1 VTISGAPAAHLC
13 YECPVDG
20 QLSRYVA
27 RDRRQ
32 RRRLLRWALLSIGG
46 HAVALAVLIPLLE
59 REPEVET
66 HVVTEVDLVDLPGPR
81 QIAKQPTRQPR
92 TERRGKRHRAR
103 KKRVVRAARP
113 APQQPEPDE
122 ELSELL
128 IMREPPAQDPTPTPP
143 PPVKDRFAAFRTRA
157 PRRGPT
163 VAGQERLA
171 GVAVTRYSDGGKVL
185 RSTGGPP
192 DRAKMGLLDLAAG
205 QLRRG
210 AGSQACNPY
219 RGWRGANRRELIL
232 IVDTSGSVVQNR
244 RAPASLVCA
253 AGAALAALKRGF
265 PVTVINFSSI
275 TQRYGPTERIDVVY
289 KALSSFQAQGTVL
302 PRLSSLG
309 LKAGGPRDYVLI
321 SDAAIKNLKE
331 IIPSYGKALRADP
344 RSRAI
349 LYYLGASQH
358 QEIDPAEALKLIR
371 SSGFSAEQV

>member
-1 VTISGAPAAHLC
+1 MG
-13 YECPVDG
+13 G

-27 RDRRQ
+27 RDRR
-32 RRRLLRWALLSIGG
+32 RRSRLLRWAVLAIGA
-46 HAVALAVLIPLLE
+46 HLAAFAVLIPLLE

-66 HVVTEVDLVDLPGPR
+66 HVVTEVDLVDLEPEAR
-81 QIAKQPTRQPR
+81 QTVKQPVQQPR
-92 TERRGKRHRAR
+92 KVRQGKRRRAR
-103 KKRVVRAARP
+103 KKRPRP
-113 APQQPEPDE
+113 APRPEPEE

-128 IMREPPAQDPTPTPP
+128 IMRMPEQEEPPAQDPTPTPP

-210 AGSQACNPY
+210 VGSQACNPY

-331 IIPSYGKALRADP
+331 VIPSYGKALRADP

-349 LYYLGASQH
+349 LYYLGASQQ